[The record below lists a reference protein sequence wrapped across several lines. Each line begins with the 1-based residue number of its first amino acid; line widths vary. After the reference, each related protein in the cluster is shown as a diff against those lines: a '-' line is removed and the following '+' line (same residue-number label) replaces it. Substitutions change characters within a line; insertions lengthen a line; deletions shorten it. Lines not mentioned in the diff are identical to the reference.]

1 MRIIRGKY
9 GRRRFDVPRNITARP
24 TTDFAR
30 ENIFNVID
38 NLIDLDGVAALDLFA
53 GTGAVS
59 FEFASRGCRLVTS
72 VEKAATQ
79 YHFID
84 RVKQQLQAD
93 EVQPVRGDVFKFIE
107 TCRLQY
113 DIIFADPP
121 YDLPR
126 LPEVPQLVLSSAMV
140 KPGTIF
146 IMEHS
151 RNNDFSNLPCFEQHR
166 AYGSVNFSIFKVP
179 ENL

>member
-1 MRIIRGKY
+1 M
-9 GRRRFDVPRNITARP
+9 PRNITARP

-38 NLIDLDGVAALDLFA
+38 NLIDLDGMTALDLFA

-79 YHFID
+79 YRFIEQ
-84 RVKQQLQAD
+84 VKQQLQAD

-107 TCRLQY
+107 TCRQQY

-126 LPEVPQLVLSSAMV
+126 LPEVPQLVLSSALV

-146 IMEHS
+146 VMEHS
-151 RNNDFSNLPCFEQHR
+151 RSNDFSVLPHFSQHR
-166 AYGSVNFSIFKVP
+166 AYGSVNFSFFVIP
-179 ENL
+179 

>member
-1 MRIIRGKY
+1 M
-9 GRRRFDVPRNITARP
+9 
-24 TTDFAR
+24 
-30 ENIFNVID
+30 
-38 NLIDLDGVAALDLFA
+38 
-53 GTGAVS
+53 
-59 FEFASRGCRLVTS
+59 
-72 VEKAATQ
+72 
-79 YHFID
+79 
-84 RVKQQLQAD
+84 
-93 EVQPVRGDVFKFIE
+93 RGDVFKFIE

-113 DIIFADPP
+113 DRIFDDPP